1 MIKIEKYCTERRVQ
15 WDNFCKN
22 SKNPLFIFERD
33 FVEYHKQRFTDH
45 SLMFYQDEELIA
57 LLPANADEGKLCSH
71 AGLTYGGFVT
81 NEKMKQHLMNECF
94 TALLNY
100 SKENDFSSILYKA
113 VPHIFHEQPA
123 EEDRYALF
131 LNHAVITK
139 IEPATVV
146 NLNNPLKMPKGRKA
160 QISRA
165 RRDGV
170 LIKELFSE
178 KDYHE
183 FMDLENEVLLEH
195 HQTRAVHSGDEMYYL
210 YSHFPDSI
218 HLFGAFLE
226 NELIAG
232 SIIYEYGQLIHTTYL
247 AANDKAREV
256 GALDLTIY
264 EMLDRYKGKKLWF
277 DFGISSENGGR
288 LPNYGLIAQKEGFG
302 GRTNIYDTW
311 LIQME

>member
-1 MIKIEKYCTERRVQ
+1 MIRIEKYSSDKREL
-15 WDNFCKN
+15 WDTFCKQ
-22 SKNPLFIFERD
+22 SKSPLFIFERN

-45 SLMFYQDEELIA
+45 SLMFYQDEKLVA
-57 LLPANADEGKLCSH
+57 LLPANADDGKLFSH

-81 NEKMKQHLMNECF
+81 NDKMKQHLMNECF
-94 TALLNY
+94 EALLAY
-100 SKENDFSSILYKA
+100 AKENGFSSILYKA

-131 LNHAVITK
+131 LNHAEIAK

-146 NLNNPLKMPKGRKA
+146 NLMNPIKLSRDRKGH
-160 QISRA
+160 ISRA
-165 RRDGV
+165 RREGV
-170 LIKELFSE
+170 IVKELFSE
-178 KDYHE
+178 RDFHD
-183 FMDLENEVLLEH
+183 FIDLENEVLTKYH
-195 HQTRAVHSGDEMYYL
+195 NAKAVHSGDEMFYL
-210 YSHFPDSI
+210 YSCFPDNI
-218 HLFGAFLE
+218 HLYGAFLE

-232 SIIYEYGQLIHTTYL
+232 SVIYEYGQMIHSTYL
-247 AANDKAREV
+247 AANDKAREI

-264 EMLDRYKGKKLWF
+264 EMMNRYLGKKLWY

-311 LIQME
+311 LIPVE